1 MRYVKKGVS
10 KTEFLANVPLADG
23 KSQTVTHAVIDCLSQ
38 HGTDMTKCVSLA
50 TDGASVMLGKMTG
63 IGVQLKSKCMPFVVQ
78 THCFAHRLNLAVM
91 DSMKKEEVLKKFC

>member
-10 KTEFLANVPLADG
+10 KTEFLANVPIADG

-63 IGVQLKSKCMPFVVQ
+63 IGVQLKSICMPFVVQ

-91 DSMKKEEVLKKFC
+91 DSMKKEEVLKKCC